1 MKQDRDRFKAIA
13 VALLVIF
20 ILSISGIVRLITD
33 YWWFD
38 ALGTDYWWFDAL
50 GASQIFMISLKAKV
64 LLFILSASF
73 FLAFALINLQ
83 ISSKSNE
90 SKISFKLKFMIVL
103 AISFFVGLASSA
115 KWFVVLQYLN
125 QVPFNLQDPIFAKDV
140 SFYVF
145 SLPFMLSVRNFLLAC
160 VIITTL
166 LVLVDYLQ
174 SFIVRFF
181 KQPEIIAPDGTIHG
195 ADFKSAISN
204 MGQKALVHITV
215 LGSFFFVLLAAG
227 HYLARFGVMY
237 SEKGIVVGA
246 GYSDVVAYLPV
257 IQALMILAVII
268 AVLCY
273 VWIFV
278 VSRKQSPGK
287 RNILVSVI
295 VLYLLASI
303 LAPAVIPGIVQ
314 AFKVSPNEE
323 KLEQPYIENNIKF
336 TKIAYGLTDVEEKDF
351 SVGMM
356 TPEILS
362 NATETLDNVRIL
374 DWRPLTQTY
383 KQTQE
388 MSMTFQGLT
397 STGTRSTEATPR

>member
-13 VALLVIF
+13 ITLLVIF
-20 ILSISGIVRLITD
+20 ILSISGIVRLI
-33 YWWFD
+33 
-38 ALGTDYWWFDAL
+38 TDYWWFDAL

-64 LLFILSASF
+64 LLFILSASV
-73 FLAFALINLQ
+73 FLAFALINLR

-90 SKISFKLKFMIVL
+90 SKISFKLKFMVVMG
-103 AISFFVGLASSA
+103 ISFFVGLASSA

-145 SLPFMLSVRNFLLAC
+145 SLPFMLAFRNFLLFC

-174 SFIVRFF
+174 SAIVRFF

-195 ADFKSAISN
+195 ADFKSAISS

-227 HYLARFGVMY
+227 HYLARFGIMY

-246 GYSDVVAYLPV
+246 GYADVVAYLP
-257 IQALMILAVII
+257 IIGILMIMAIVI

-278 VSRKQSPGK
+278 VSRKQ
-287 RNILVSVI
+287 
-295 VLYLLASI
+295 
-303 LAPAVIPGIVQ
+303 IP
-314 AFKVSPNEE
+314 
-323 KLEQPYIENNIKF
+323 
-336 TKIAYGLTDVEEKDF
+336 
-351 SVGMM
+351 
-356 TPEILS
+356 
-362 NATETLDNVRIL
+362 
-374 DWRPLTQTY
+374 
-383 KQTQE
+383 
-388 MSMTFQGLT
+388 
-397 STGTRSTEATPR
+397 